1 MEMVIDTGSNTG
13 SNVARVNKV
22 RAELFTLRQ
31 PVINQIGCRGKN
43 RKFLRLAEWNVRTL
57 LDRAGSKRPERQTA
71 LVAKE
76 LSRYDIDIAALS
88 ETRLPLNDSIDDS
101 GYTFFWS
108 GREVAER
115 REAGVGFAIR
125 NSIVQCLEL
134 DPTAVNDRIIT
145 MRLPLKKNA
154 YATIISAYAP
164 TMTNPEEN
172 KEGFYSTLRDIVKE
186 VPITDKLIIAGDFN
200 ARVGREVENWPGV
213 IGSNGIGKC
222 NSNGEMLLAFCSEFQ
237 LVITNTV
244 FKHKP
249 HHLNTW
255 MHPRSKHWHL
265 LDYVITRQR
274 DQNDVLDT
282 RAMRGA
288 DCATDHVMLR
298 SKIAFMLKKAFN
310 KNKGKPKPKLNVER
324 LRSEETYKEFQKQM
338 DNIMD
343 YDDKDMNM
351 EEKWN
356 KLKTSA
362 YSTAMETLGKPE
374 RKHQDWFDENDAKLN
389 SLLEERNKAKAL
401 VLQRKTR
408 PKNSRLTTARNRLQQ
423 YTREMKSQ
431 WWEEKAEALQQAADR
446 NDMKAFYNGL
456 REVYGPQK
464 RGTAQLFDVDGITI
478 LKEKDQTLNRFAQH
492 FDQLLN
498 VEGSV
503 DPIALDSLPNLP
515 PIHSLDEPPT
525 FEELQDAISATR
537 ENKAPGGCGIP
548 AEVWKYGGTK
558 LKERLYNLIDDIWKH
573 EYMPQ
578 DWKDANI
585 VPIFKKGSR
594 KECGNYRGISL
605 LSIAG
610 KIMARIILNRLND
623 KVTPRVL
630 PETQCGFR
638 NNRSTMDMVFSLR
651 QIQEKCT
658 EQNLEMYAVFIDFT
672 KAFDTVSREGLW
684 LVLKRFGCTEKVINL
699 IKALH
704 NGMQAKVVQGSEVSN
719 QFAVTNG
726 VKQGCVLA
734 PTLFSLYLTAM
745 LDVAFRNVKE
755 GIYIQTRCGADLFN
769 VSHFKSKTRTT
780 KYLVREM
787 LFADDS
793 ALVAHSASEMQL
805 LVDRFARAAAQF
817 SLKINIKKTECLYQ
831 PIKLLQPQP
840 EPEVI
845 TINQEPLV
853 QATNFTYLGST
864 VSSNA
869 KLDKEIRNRLGK
881 ASTAFGNLRQ
891 RLWNNRHVSIRAKCK
906 VYRAVVLSTLLYGA
920 EAWTIYRVE
929 VKKLHAYMMRQLRD
943 IMGVKWYD
951 KITNDEILSRAN
963 LPWMADI
970 LIEKNLRWLGHV
982 QRMENDRLP
991 KQLLYS
997 QLCEGKRNQG
1007 RPRLRFK
1014 DVVKRNMK
1022 HQQIN
1027 LNSWQTK
1034 AGNRAAWR
1042 SVIKPKPKP

>member
-1 MEMVIDTGSNTG
+1 MAIDTGSNTG

-22 RAELFTLRQ
+22 RAELFALRQ
-31 PVINQIGCRGKN
+31 SAKNQLGSRYKN
-43 RKFLRLAEWNVRTL
+43 RKFLSLAEWNVRTL
-57 LDRAGSKRPERQTA
+57 MDRVGSKRPERQTA

-76 LSRYDIDIAALS
+76 LSRYDIDIAALG
-88 ETRLPLNDSIDDS
+88 ETRLPLHDSIADN

-108 GREVAER
+108 GREVDER
-115 REAGVGFAIR
+115 REAGVGFAIK
-125 NSIVQCLEL
+125 NSIVQCLDQE
-134 DPTAVNDRIIT
+134 PTAINDRIII
-145 MRLPLKKNA
+145 MRLPLKKDA
-154 YATIISAYAP
+154 YVTIVSAYAP
-164 TMTNPEEN
+164 TMTNPDEI
-172 KEGFYSTLRDIVKE
+172 KEGFYSSLRDTVKE
-186 VPITDKLIIAGDFN
+186 VSITDKLIIAGDFN
-200 ARVGREVENWPGV
+200 ARVGREAENWPGV
-213 IGSNGIGKC
+213 IGANGIGNC
-222 NSNGEMLLAFCSEFQ
+222 NSNGELLLAFCSEYQ

-249 HHLNTW
+249 HHQNSW

-265 LDYVITRQR
+265 LDYVITRQK
-274 DQNDVLDT
+274 DLNDVLDT

-288 DCATDHVMLR
+288 DCATDHVMIR
-298 SKIAFMLKKAFN
+298 SKLAFVLKKASN
-310 KNKGKPKPKLNVER
+310 KTKGKPRQKLNVVR
-324 LRSEETYKEFQKQM
+324 LRSEETCKEFQRQM

-343 YDDKDMNM
+343 YEDDENMNL
-351 EEKWN
+351 EERWD

-362 YSTAMETLGKPE
+362 YSTAMEILGKPD
-374 RKHQDWFDENDAKLN
+374 RKHQDWFDDNDVELN
-389 SLLEERNKAKAL
+389 SLLEERNKAKAK

-408 PKNSRLTTARNRLQQ
+408 ANTSRLKIARSQLQR
-423 YTREMKSQ
+423 YTREKKSQ
-431 WWEEKAEALQQAADR
+431 WWKEKAEALQQAADK

-456 REVYGPQK
+456 REVYGPQR
-464 RGTAQLFDVDGITI
+464 RGTAQLFDLDGITV

-492 FDQLLN
+492 FEQLLN

-503 DPIALDSLPNLP
+503 DQSALDSLPNLP
-515 PIHSLDEPPT
+515 PNVSLDEPPS
-525 FEELQDAISATR
+525 FEEVLDAITATR

-548 AEVWKYGGTK
+548 AEVWKYGGIK
-558 LKERLYNLIDDIWKH
+558 LKERLFDLIVDIWEH
-573 EYMPQ
+573 EQMPQ

-623 KVTPRVL
+623 KITPHVL

-658 EQNLEMYAVFIDFT
+658 EQNLELYAVFIDFT

-704 NGMQAKVVQGSEVSN
+704 DGMQAKVVQGSETSE

-745 LDVAFRNVKE
+745 LNVAFKNVRK

-769 VSHFKSKTRTT
+769 VSHFKSKSRTT
-780 KYLVREM
+780 RYLVREM

-817 SLKINIKKTECLYQ
+817 RLKINIKKTECMYQ
-831 PIKLLQPQP
+831 PIKLLHPQP

-845 TINQEPLV
+845 MINQEPLV
-853 QATNFTYLGST
+853 QASDFTYLGSI

-869 KLDKEIRNRLGK
+869 KIDKELRNRIGK

-891 RLWNNRHVSIRAKCK
+891 RLWNNRHISIRAKCK

-920 EAWTIYRVE
+920 EVWTIYRTQ

-943 IMGVKWYD
+943 IMSIKWYD
-951 KITNDEILSRAN
+951 KITNNEILCRAN

-991 KQLLYS
+991 RQLLYS

-1022 HQQIN
+1022 HREID
-1027 LNSWQTK
+1027 LKSWQTT
-1034 AGNRAAWR
+1034 ASNRAAWR
-1042 SVIKPKPKP
+1042 SAIKSKPKP